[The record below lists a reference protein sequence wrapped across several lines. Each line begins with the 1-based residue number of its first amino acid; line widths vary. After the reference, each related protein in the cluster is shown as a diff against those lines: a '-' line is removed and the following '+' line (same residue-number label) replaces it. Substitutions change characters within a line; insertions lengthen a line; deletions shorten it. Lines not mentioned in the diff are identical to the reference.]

1 MGSIEAAAQALY
13 RDPALAAYG
22 FALAGSVSGG
32 EALVRSG
39 VTHVLAR
46 RLRSGDLVERV
57 RERMVAVQCAGLRS
71 EGSSAS
77 GTADARAEPGALDVT
92 DAAVAALDPW
102 VRVAMVLRYRDDRD
116 LHTVATA
123 LRLKPSEVEA
133 LLATGREHLAV
144 RLGISPA
151 HVTRMAV
158 DGGAQ

>member
-1 MGSIEAAAQALY
+1 MGSIEGAAQALY

-22 FALAGSVSGG
+22 FVLAGSVERG

-46 RLRSGDLVERV
+46 RLRSGDLAERV
-57 RERMVAVQCAGLRS
+57 RERMVAVQCAALRS
-71 EGSSAS
+71 EVS
-77 GTADARAEPGALDVT
+77 TADAVVSPGALDVT

-116 LHTVATA
+116 VDAVAKA

-133 LLATGREHLAV
+133 LLTTGREQLAAA
-144 RLGISPA
+144 LGISPA
-151 HVTRMAV
+151 HVTRMSV
-158 DGGAQ
+158 EGGAQ